1 MQSHSRR
8 WRMALACA
16 ILALVAVAPAWAA
29 PPRSLLRVDERFR
42 DAPGA
47 EQYPRAAVLFL
58 IDRIGFELEPD
69 GHTVYTEHD
78 AIKILTE
85 EGAEGYGTLLR
96 VYRRGFETVEVTQA
110 RTIGPDGLVTD
121 VPAAAIQDAPL
132 LPDAPLYADYRR
144 LTVTF
149 PQARPGSVVEFQLR
163 TRRAPRPEGRWW
175 ASSYVQ
181 NPDPILHSTYT
192 VKVPEGTDFRWVA
205 PGVGQTRPQESRDGG
220 SRVLFWEVRD
230 VPALQAEPAMP
241 EMDLV
246 LQRVEVSNFPD
257 WCSVGDWLAPR
268 WKAAL
273 ADSEGVDI
281 VASGVASS
289 ADPLPQRI
297 QAVLDWAAAGRTVTS
312 SIPENL
318 EPHSAREVLDARI
331 LTPMDMAVLLTAV
344 LSRVGVEAQ
353 PVLASPLPLADLE
366 RDLPGPE
373 TVDRVLLALP
383 AGDGS
388 FLWVDPA
395 SPGMLLSSPPSGA
408 QEVGVVRL
416 APTGAVMAATPAS
429 RPDENLRD
437 VRIDARLQPD
447 AGGELTM
454 TLSAR
459 GLAGAMWTGLI
470 RELANSP
477 TAEREELL
485 SRLFGFVAQGFAAEG
500 RVYSHFF
507 PETVDPEQPFQLS
520 LTMMFADLAS
530 PDPEGKALAVPL
542 PLYAGDRLV
551 AFAQEGG
558 PRRFPVHFDYPLRDD
573 VRMHLTLPPG
583 SRIQGVPQ
591 PVSVETPVGSYF
603 ATVRQEGPE
612 VWFYSRLVV
621 NRAWVGPE
629 EFGHLRRLAEAQT
642 SMLANPVIFVPPA
655 APSPP
660 APEEP

>member
-16 ILALVAVAPAWAA
+16 ILALGALAPAWAA

-58 IDRIGFELEPD
+58 LDHIGFELEPD

-78 AIKILTE
+78 AIKLLNE
-85 EGAEGYGTLLR
+85 EGAEGYGTLVR
-96 VYRRGFETVEVTQA
+96 IYRRGFESLQVVQA
-110 RTIGPDGLVTD
+110 RTIGPDGGVTD
-121 VPAAAIQDAPL
+121 VPAEAIQDAPL

-149 PQARPGSVVEFQLR
+149 PEAKPGSVVEFQLR
-163 TRRAPRPEGRWW
+163 TRRAPRPDGRWW

-192 VKVPEGTDFRWVA
+192 VKVPEGTDFRWAA
-205 PGVGQTRPQESRDGG
+205 PGVAQGRPQESRDGG
-220 SRVLFWEVRD
+220 TRLLKWEVRD

-257 WCSVGDWLAPR
+257 WCSIGNWLAPR
-268 WKAAL
+268 WEAAL
-273 ADSEGVDI
+273 ADAEGVDI
-281 VASGVASS
+281 VASGVTSA

-297 QAVLDWAAAGRTVTS
+297 QAVLDWAAAGRTVTTS
-312 SIPENL
+312 VPENFQ
-318 EPHSAREVLDARI
+318 PHSAREVLDART
-331 LTPMDMAVLLTAV
+331 LTPMDMAVLLAAV
-344 LSRVGVEAQ
+344 LGRVGVPAQ

-366 RDLPGPE
+366 PGLPAPE
-373 TVDRVLLALP
+373 AVDRILLALP
-383 AGDGS
+383 SGDGS

-395 SPGMLLSSPPSGA
+395 SPGMLLSSPPAGA

-416 APTGAVMAATPAS
+416 APSGAVMAATPAS
-429 RPDENLRD
+429 DPDENLRD

-459 GLAGAMWTGLI
+459 GLAGALWTGLI
-470 RELANSP
+470 RELASSP
-477 TAEREELL
+477 NAEREELL
-485 SRLFGFVAQGFAAEG
+485 GRLFGFLAQGFVAEG

-507 PETVDPEQPFQLS
+507 PESVDPEQPFQLS
-520 LTMMFADLAS
+520 VTMMFGDLAS
-530 PDPEGKALAVPL
+530 PDAEGKALSLPL

-551 AFAQEGG
+551 AFGQEGG
-558 PRRFPVHFDYPLRDD
+558 PRRFPVHFDYPFRDD
-573 VRMHLTLPPG
+573 VRVHLTLPQG
-583 SRIQGVPQ
+583 SRVQSLPE
-591 PVSVETPVGSYF
+591 PVSVETPVGTYF
-603 ATVRQEGPE
+603 ATVRQEGLE

-621 NRAWVGPE
+621 DRAWVGPD

-642 SMLANPVIFVPPA
+642 RMLANPLIFVPPA
-655 APSPP
+655 VAPNP